1 MSICGKR
8 VINLKSLLWREA
20 ADEMRKGPE
29 GGPGMDNSHFSVVG
43 FKVPLH
49 NFSNIVLYVAYIYV

>member
-1 MSICGKR
+1 M
-8 VINLKSLLWREA
+8 NLKSLLWREA
-20 ADEMRKGPE
+20 ADEMGKGPE